1 MSKCGKFSLA
11 LLILSGCSSSCKV
24 KDEVFGVL
32 RRQNVVLEGI
42 LNRRKQKSFQD
53 QIVELGLQPSE
64 ESMSA
69 GLSAVVKSNNVLLE
83 GGHVCR

>member
-1 MSKCGKFSLA
+1 MSKCGKFCLA
-11 LLILSGCSSSCKV
+11 LLILSGCSSNCKV

-53 QIVELGLQPSE
+53 QIVEFGLLPSE
-64 ESMSA
+64 ESMA
-69 GLSAVVKSNNVLLE
+69 TGLSAVVKSNNVLLE
-83 GGHVCR
+83 GGHVCK

>member
-1 MSKCGKFSLA
+1 MSNCGKLCLIF
-11 LLILSGCSSSCKV
+11 LILSGCSSNCKV

-53 QIVELGLQPSE
+53 QIMEYGLLSSE
-64 ESMSA
+64 ESMTA

-83 GGHVCR
+83 GGHVCK

>member
-11 LLILSGCSSSCKV
+11 LLILSGCSSNCKV

-53 QIVELGLQPSE
+53 QIVEYGLLPSE

-69 GLSAVVKSNNVLLE
+69 GLSAVVKSNNVLLD
-83 GGHVCR
+83 GGHVCK